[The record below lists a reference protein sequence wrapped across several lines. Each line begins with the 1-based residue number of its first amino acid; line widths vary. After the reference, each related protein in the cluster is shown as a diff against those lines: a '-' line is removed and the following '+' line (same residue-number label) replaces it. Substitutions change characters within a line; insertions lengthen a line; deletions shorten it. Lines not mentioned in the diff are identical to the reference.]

1 MAYSDIPQ
9 VGQLTALLLAKG
21 VRDIVVCP
29 GSRNAPLIHNFHA
42 TGERIRLHPLTD
54 ERSAAFAALGISL
67 ATQEPAAVCVTSG
80 SALLNCLPA
89 VAEAHYRHIPLL
101 VISADRPQQWTGQG
115 DGQTLPQAGAMLP
128 YCPTAQLRTPRT
140 EEERWYNNRLIN
152 GALATLCDNGGGPAH
167 INVPI
172 EEPLFSFAA
181 PDLPAERV
189 AVKIQPKAENPLP
202 AEVLRLIASARLPAL
217 VIGQYE
223 RGDLRQTVETLDAE
237 GQMLVIGE
245 ILSDVRG
252 SFRSNS
258 FDTLSAERDADALPD
273 VVVHIGGNFVHKRF
287 KSLLRKNASRVVRIG
302 RDGHMTDTFCRLAYW
317 IDCAPL
323 AALEQLVRE
332 LPRER
337 ESVRRA
343 AALLDATWSRQR
355 ESLDREAQAA
365 GTLTFHATLLALRE
379 ALSEESEAYALH
391 LGNSTAVR
399 AASKVFE
406 AGTVPVFCN
415 RGTNGIE
422 GSLSTAAGYARAMW
436 GKTVAVLGDLSF
448 FYDANALWS
457 DSLPRGLR
465 ILLLNNGRGAIF
477 DTLAGL
483 EQSPAKARYIS
494 AGGTRLSAEGLCRT
508 FGVGYHRAE
517 SKTDLAEKMRVWLAT
532 DGAQLLEVC
541 LP

>member
-29 GSRNAPLIHNFHA
+29 GSRNAPLVHNFHA
-42 TGERIRLHPLTD
+42 TGEKMRLHPLTD

-101 VISADRPQQWTGQG
+101 VISADRPEQWTEQG
-115 DGQTLPQAGAMLP
+115 DGQTLPQAGALLP

-140 EEERWYNNRLIN
+140 EEERWHNNRLIN
-152 GALATLCDNGGGPAH
+152 EALAALEDNGGGPAH

-172 EEPLFSFAA
+172 EEPLFSFSAA
-181 PDLPAERV
+181 KLPAERV
-189 AVKIQPKAENPLP
+189 VGKISPAAANPLP
-202 AEVLRLIASARLPAL
+202 PEVMRLIASARLPAL
-217 VIGQYE
+217 LIGQYE
-223 RGDLRQTVETLDAE
+223 RGDLRQTVETLDADA
-237 GQMLVIGE
+237 QMLVIPE
-245 ILSDVRG
+245 VLSDVRG
-252 SFRSNS
+252 SFRANA
-258 FDTLSAERDADALPD
+258 FDTLSTGKDSAALPD

-287 KSLLRKNASRVVRIG
+287 KALLRESGCRVVRIG
-302 RDGHMTDTFCRLAYW
+302 RDRRMTDTFCHLAYW
-317 IDCAPL
+317 VDSAPL
-323 AALEQLVRE
+323 PALEQLARE

-337 ESVRRA
+337 GNVKRA
-343 AALLDATWSRQR
+343 AAQLDTAWQKEREILDLEAEKAGLLSYHTV
-355 ESLDREAQAA
+355 
-365 GTLTFHATLLALRE
+365 LTELQK
-379 ALSEESEAYALH
+379 ALSEEKEAYALH

-406 AGTVPVFCN
+406 AGAFPVFCN

-457 DSLPRGLR
+457 DSVPRGLR
-465 ILLLNNGRGAIF
+465 VLLLNNGRGAIF

-483 EQSPAKARYIS
+483 EKSPALPRYVA

-517 SKTDLAEKMRVWLAT
+517 SKTELDGKMRDWLAT
-532 DGAQLLEVC
+532 DGAQLLEVR